1 MSVGGAEGFSLA
13 TFLLDGRETAGL
25 VLRQV
30 IFPLPDL
37 VERWGMVENAVRGRT
52 SLGAQPPEGLPLEP
66 TVLDLLER
74 WDRSLPWLRGAAARL
89 TVDPGLESGIPLS
102 KASLL
107 APVPRP
113 GKMINVGLNYRDHAE
128 EMGIVLPDDG
138 FIPNFFF
145 KGGADCIVGPSQS
158 IALSSAHVD
167 WEAEVALVI
176 GSDCREVGVDE
187 ALDHV
192 AGYTCHNDVSDR
204 GLMFRGDGSLDFLAG
219 KARDTF
225 GPLGPTLVPREYISD
240 VGSLS
245 VRCLVN
251 GELMQ
256 DFTTA
261 FMVWDAARC
270 VSYLSHV
277 FTLRPGDVIAL
288 GTGAG
293 VGWAK
298 GLPEGPRTMAD
309 VVAHFKAGGGTF
321 LHSGDRVVVEVEGIG
336 RLENEVA

>member
-1 MSVGGAEGFSLA
+1 MGLVVDECLYDLEHLAAAAPDAGLADARSVLSLLSDWGASREALGALA
-13 TFLLDGRETAGL
+13 ERVRETPHL
-25 VLRQV
+25 SPR
-30 IFPLPDL
+30 
-37 VERWGMVENAVRGRT
+37 M
-52 SLGAQPPEGLPLEP
+52 PLED
-66 TVLDLLER
+66 V
-74 WDRSLPWLRGAAARL
+74 A
-89 TVDPGLESGIPLS
+89 
-102 KASLL
+102 LL

-128 EMGIVLPDDG
+128 EMGISLPAEG
-138 FIPNFFF
+138 FTPNFFF
-145 KGGADCIVGPSQS
+145 KGDESCIVGPSEP
-158 IALSSAHVD
+158 IRLSSGQVD
-167 WEAEVALVI
+167 WEAELALVI
-176 GSDCREVGVDE
+176 GRVCREVDESE

-204 GLMFRGDGSLDFLAG
+204 GLMFRADGSLDFLAG

-225 GPLGPTLVPREYISD
+225 GPLGPVLVPKESVPDPDDLR
-240 VGSLS
+240 

-251 GELMQ
+251 GEVMQ
-256 DFTTA
+256 DTRTSA
-261 FMVWDAARC
+261 MVWGAARC

-298 GLPEGPRTMAD
+298 GLPAGPRTMAD
-309 VVAHFKAGGGTF
+309 VVAHFRAGGGVF
-321 LHSGDRVVVEVEGIG
+321 LRSGDRVVVEVEGVG